1 MKEDRQ
7 NGKEGEREKF
17 HMSCIGK
24 LILVLC
30 QGGTMTVEPA
40 SEHYWPPH
48 RRRWASAGNSSYLYW
63 VVGSLIQQR
72 TEQTCG
78 QQPLSLSLR
87 ICGFMVP
94 VCHCVCV
101 CVRLSGRDVSV
112 HQHWLWIWKGG
123 LWGRP
128 LKIQFQI
135 YLFQGDFFIFIL
147 TTTKKNEKSIPLS
160 LFVVHVQ

>member
-101 CVRLSGRDVSV
+101 CPSVWAWCKRAPALTVNMKRGFVRSAIENSISNLSVPRG
-112 HQHWLWIWKGG
+112 
-123 LWGRP
+123 
-128 LKIQFQI
+128 
-135 YLFQGDFFIFIL
+135 FFYFHPNNN
-147 TTTKKNEKSIPLS
+147 KKE
-160 LFVVHVQ
+160 